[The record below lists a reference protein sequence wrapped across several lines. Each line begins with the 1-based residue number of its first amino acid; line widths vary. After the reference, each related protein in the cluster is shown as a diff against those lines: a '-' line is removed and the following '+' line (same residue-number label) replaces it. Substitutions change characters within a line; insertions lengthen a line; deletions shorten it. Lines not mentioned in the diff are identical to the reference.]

1 MNPAGYLVLLLCGP
15 LAAVAAVW
23 LAERV
28 GVPYP
33 VLLVAVGALL
43 SWLPWVSVPQ
53 LSPEVVFY
61 VFLPPL
67 LYFAANFIA
76 PDDLRANARPIGLL
90 AIGLVVVTTAAVAGV
105 LLGLAGVPLAVAATA
120 GAVVAPTDAVAA
132 TSVFKRLDV
141 PERLATIVEGEG
153 LTNDGTALVLYSGA
167 VGAVVAGTVR
177 PGPLAVTL
185 VAAPAGGAVLG
196 LAIAWLVVKV
206 RRHMDQPLLEI
217 TISLA
222 TPFVTYALAEA
233 VHLSGVLATVAAGV
247 YVGSHLS
254 AIYAPGARLQAF
266 AFLDVLVFLLNAVLF
281 TLVGMELVR
290 SVHPVPGMP
299 ALQVVAVMSAVI
311 VTVVVLRLIWMLF
324 GPATA
329 KLFGRTSGG
338 PLWRERV
345 VVAWAGMR
353 GGLSLAAA
361 LAIPLRL
368 ANGSPFPDRDL
379 VIMVAAAVIVA
390 SLLIQG
396 TSLPW
401 LLRRFGLK
409 AEDFATEENKARL
422 KAARAALEWLDDHTG
437 ADDADDAIKSARTL
451 YEARVRR
458 LQISPPN
465 DQESDEAQE
474 MERYRTLRLELL
486 RVERSVVLALR
497 RDGHI
502 NATLLRTI
510 ERDLDLEEAR
520 LTGS

>member
-1 MNPAGYLVLLLCGP
+1 VNSAGYEVLLLCGP

-23 LAERV
+23 VAERV

-67 LYFAANFIA
+67 LYYAANFIA

-105 LLGLAGVPLAVAATA
+105 LLGLAGVPLAVAVTA

-141 PERLATIVEGEG
+141 PVRLATIVEGEG

-167 VGAVVAGTVR
+167 VGAVVAGTLR
-177 PGPLAVTL
+177 PGPLALTL
-185 VAAPAGGAVLG
+185 LAAPAGGAVLG
-196 LAIAWLVVKV
+196 LAIGWLVVAV
-206 RRHMDQPLLEI
+206 RRRMDQPLLEI

-290 SVHPVPGMP
+290 SVHWVPGMP
-299 ALQVVAVMSAVI
+299 ALHVVAVMSAVI
-311 VTVVVLRLIWMLF
+311 VTVVVLRLVWMLF

-338 PLWRERV
+338 PVWRERV
-345 VVAWAGMR
+345 IVAWAGMR

-401 LLRRFGLK
+401 LLRRLGLK

-422 KAARAALEWLDDHTG
+422 EAARAALKWLDDHTG
-437 ADDADDAIKSARTL
+437 ADDDDDAIESARAL

-474 MERYRTLRLELL
+474 MERYRALRLELL
-486 RVERSVVLALR
+486 GVERSAVLALR
-497 RDGHI
+497 REGHI

-520 LTGS
+520 LSGS